1 MANEIT
7 LNANLA
13 YEDSEGADETLS
25 IVDKLSNITT
35 KVYQKS
41 KQNIG
46 ITEEAIKLGELATLG
61 YAIFINRDS
70 TNFIELRVATAG
82 IKFCKL
88 LPGEAAMFRF
98 GSGISAPF
106 AIADTAPCQLE
117 YMILA
122 I

>member
-1 MANEIT
+1 MSLEIT

-13 YEDSEGADETLS
+13 YSDSESADESLA
-25 IVDKLSNITT
+25 IVDKQVNITT
-35 KVYQKS
+35 KLYTKN

-61 YAIFINRDS
+61 YAIFINRDA
-70 TNFIELRVATAG
+70 TNFINIKTATAG
-82 IKFCKL
+82 TIIVKL
-88 LPGEAAMFRF
+88 FPGEVAMFRF
-98 GSGISAPF
+98 GSGVTAPF